1 MRRPLANAIARIE
14 AAALTWG
21 DVELRPDGSGR
32 ASRAAAPS
40 LATTA
45 ARRLH
50 PVLAALGTNRL

>member
-1 MRRPLANAIARIE
+1 MDRDA
-14 AAALTWG
+14 
-21 DVELRPDGSGR
+21 

-50 PVLAALGTNRL
+50 PVLAGAGSQTACRHSGKAHQGMISQLDF

>member
-32 ASRAAAPS
+32 LSGRGAVARYYA
-40 LATTA
+40 A